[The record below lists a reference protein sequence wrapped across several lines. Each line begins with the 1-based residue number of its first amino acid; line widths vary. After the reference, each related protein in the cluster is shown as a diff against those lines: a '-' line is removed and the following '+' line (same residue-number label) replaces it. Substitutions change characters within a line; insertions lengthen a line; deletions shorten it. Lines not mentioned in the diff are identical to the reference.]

1 MELIGPKTNLIIQF
15 KSVTMEL
22 LEVPLASF
30 KQHLNLKSHVELKI
44 LEKEKK
50 KKMIKKANFLFS

>member
-1 MELIGPKTNLIIQF
+1 MEIIGLMTNLIIQF

-44 LEKEKK
+44 LEKERK
-50 KKMIKKANFLFS
+50 KKMINKVNFLFS